1 MHKNLQMQKKLASL
15 LFSTRLTAV
24 LFIVFAAAMAV
35 GTFLDASAETSP
47 TPYTRELIY
56 NAWWFE
62 LIMVL
67 FVINFIGNIFRFRLY
82 RKKKWATL
90 TLHLAFILI
99 LVGAFV
105 TRYIGY
111 EGRMSIREGATEN
124 TFLSDETYLTTFID
138 GDREVDGVQMRRNV
152 QPKKLRLSERLDN
165 YFELHTN
172 YYDQEVSIVYKDFI
186 SHAEEG
192 LIPSEAGAEYL
203 KIVEAG
209 DGSRHEHWLKSGEV
223 ANIHNILFA
232 LNFPTDGAINIEV
245 DSTGTYKILSPFEG
259 SYMRMAD
266 QQQGTV
272 VADSLQTL
280 QLRSLYQLA
289 GTSFVFPEPITKGE
303 MGIVKAPKGQKTNTD
318 ALVLEVSSNGEHQ
331 TIQLL
336 GGKGSYP
343 NPKKVTVGGLDVFLA
358 YGSKKY
364 ELPFSITL
372 NDFIADKYPGT
383 EKGYSAFKSKVTV
396 NRSKEEFYDYD
407 IYMNHVLDEG
417 GYRFFQASF
426 DPDEKGTVLSVNKDW
441 WGTWIT
447 YIGYF
452 LLYFGLMAILFDKNT
467 RFGSLKQMLEKIGAK
482 KAALTLMLGLFTV
495 GGAMA
500 QDDHQHANTNKQ
512 QLDSIIK
519 ANVVSKEH
527 AARFS
532 KLVIQDDGRMKP
544 VNTYASE
551 LLRKISR
558 RNSYEGLDANQVF
571 MSMTEFPRVWLEV
584 PLIYLKR
591 GNDSLRK
598 VLGVPEDASRIAMID
613 LFDAQG
619 NNKLEPYLEEAT
631 RKANPNQFEKDF
643 IKTYESVYLL
653 NQTLSGS
660 VLKIFPIPNDEN
672 NTWVAY
678 PQLNEANFKGMDS
691 VATRT
696 ILPAYFQSVAQARK
710 DGDYGQAE
718 EILDGL
724 AKFQMKY
731 GSEVMPS
738 ENKIDAELLY
748 NKVDIFNRLY
758 TYFLLIGFV
767 MYLFVILKIFSNS
780 KTYDLLI
787 RICKYIIWVF
797 FVLMI
802 FGLALRWYISGHA
815 PWSDAYESIIYVAWA
830 TVFFGIALGRKSNL
844 TLAATAFVAAIIL
857 WVANQNWLDPSIAN
871 LQPVLDSYWLMIHV
885 AVIVASY
892 GPFTLGMMQAV
903 TALVLILLTT
913 KKNKV
918 RMDLSLKEIT
928 VITEMALT
936 VGLVMLTIGNFL
948 GGQWANESWGR
959 YWGWDPKETWALISI
974 MIYAFVIHMRLVPGL
989 RGRWF
994 FNVMALFAYA
1004 SIMMTYFGVNFYL
1017 TGLHSYASG
1026 DAPVTP
1032 TFVWYIVAFA
1042 ILLSFASYFRYK
1054 KFYTN
1059 KG

>member
-1 MHKNLQMQKKLASL
+1 MQKKLASL
-15 LFSTRLTAV
+15 LFSTRLTAI

-35 GTFLDASAETSP
+35 GTFLDASSETSP

-62 LIMVL
+62 LIMVM

-82 RKKKWATL
+82 RKEKWATL
-90 TLHLAFILI
+90 TLHLSFILI

-152 QPKKLRLSERLDN
+152 KPKKLRLSDRLDN
-165 YFELHTN
+165 YFELNTN

-186 SHAEEG
+186 SNAEEG
-192 LIPSEAGAEYL
+192 LIPSNSGSEYL
-203 KIVEAG
+203 QIVEAG

-232 LNFPTDGAINIEV
+232 LNFPTDGAINIQV

-266 QQQGTV
+266 QQQGIV

-289 GTSFVFPEPITKGE
+289 GTAFVFPEPITKGE

-318 ALVLEVSSNGEHQ
+318 ALVLEVSSNGESQ

-467 RFGSLKQMLEKIGAK
+467 RFGSLKKMLEKIAAK
-482 KAALTLMLGLFTV
+482 KAALTVMLVLFTV

-500 QDDHQHANTNKQ
+500 QDNHQHANTNKQ

-598 VLGVPEDASRIAMID
+598 VLGVSEDASRIAMID

-710 DGDYGQAE
+710 DGDYSQAE

-738 ENKIDAELLY
+738 ENKIDAEILY

-758 TYFLLIGFV
+758 TYFLLVGFV
-767 MYLFVILKIFSNS
+767 MYLFVILKIFSDS

-787 RICKYIIWVF
+787 RICKYFIWAF

>member
-1 MHKNLQMQKKLASL
+1 MQKKLASV

-24 LFIVFAAAMAV
+24 LFIVFAVAMAV

-62 LIMVL
+62 FIMVM
-67 FVINFIGNIFRFRLY
+67 FVINFIGNIFKFRLY
-82 RKKKWATL
+82 KKEKWATL
-90 TLHLAFILI
+90 TLHFSFILI

-124 TFLSDETYLTTFID
+124 TFLSEHTYLTTFID
-138 GDREVDGVQMRRNV
+138 GDYEVNGVQMRRNV
-152 QPKKLRLSERLDN
+152 TPKKLRLSERLDN
-165 YFELHTN
+165 YFELNTDYN
-172 YYDQEVSIVYKDFI
+172 KQQVSIIYRDFI
-186 SHAEEG
+186 KNAEEG
-192 LIPSEAGAEYL
+192 LIPSEEGEEYL

-232 LNFPTDGAINIEV
+232 LNSPTEGAINIDV
-245 DSTGTYKILSPFEG
+245 DSTGAYSIRSPFEG
-259 SYMRMAD
+259 TFMRMAD
-266 QQQGTV
+266 QQQGIV
-272 VADSLQTL
+272 VADSVQPLE
-280 QLRSLYQLA
+280 LRSLYQLA
-289 GTSFVFPEPITKGE
+289 GTAFVFPESITTGT
-303 MGIVKAPKGQKTNTD
+303 MGIIKAAEGEKTNKD
-318 ALVLEVSSNGEHQ
+318 ALLLDVISNGESERVE
-331 TIQLL
+331 LL
-336 GGKGSYP
+336 GGMGSYP
-343 NPKKVTVGGLDVFLA
+343 NPKKVTIAGLDVYLA

-383 EKGYSAFKSKVTV
+383 ENSYSAFKSKVTV
-396 NRSKEEFYDYD
+396 NNSDTEFYDYD

-467 RFGSLKQMLEKIGAK
+467 RFASLKKMLNKVK
-482 KAALTLMLGLFTV
+482 KKKTEISVILALFLAIPGFS
-495 GGAMA
+495 
-500 QDDHQHANTNKQ
+500 QEDSDNHQHSRTSVM
-512 QLDSIIK
+512 QLDSIIM
-519 ANVVSKEH
+519 ANKVTKEH
-527 AARFS
+527 AAKFS

-558 RNSYEGLDANQVF
+558 RDSYKGLDANQVF
-571 MSMTEFPRVWLEV
+571 LSMTEYPRVWLEV
-584 PLIYLKR
+584 PIIYLKR

-619 NNKLEPYLEEAT
+619 NNKLEPYLEEAS
-631 RKANPNQFEKDF
+631 RKTNPNQFEKDF

-653 NQTLSGS
+653 NQALSGGI
-660 VLKIFPIPNDEN
+660 LKIFPVPNDEN
-672 NTWVAY
+672 NKWVAY
-678 PQLNEANFKGMDS
+678 PELNEANFKGMDS

-696 ILPAYFQSVAQARK
+696 ILPAYFQSVDQARQ
-710 DGDYGQAE
+710 DGDYTQAE

-738 ENKIDAELLY
+738 ENKINAEIGY
-748 NKVDIFNRLY
+748 NKFDIFNKLFK
-758 TYFLLIGFV
+758 YFLLIGVVMFV
-767 MYLFVILKIFSNS
+767 FIILKIFREA
-780 KTYDLLI
+780 KVYDLFI
-787 RICKYIIWVF
+787 KFCKYIIWVF
-797 FVLMI
+797 FVLMTL
-802 FGLALRWYISGHA
+802 GLAVRWYISGHA

-830 TVFFGIALGRKSNL
+830 TVFFGLAFGRKSNL
-844 TLAATAFVAAIIL
+844 TIASTAFVAAIIL

-892 GPFTLGMMQAV
+892 GPFTLGMILGA
-903 TALVLILLTT
+903 TALLLMLLTT
-913 KKNKV
+913 ERNKV
-918 RMDLSLKEIT
+918 RMDLNIKEIT

-959 YWGWDPKETWALISI
+959 YWGWDP
-974 MIYAFVIHMRLVPGL
+974 
-989 RGRWF
+989 
-994 FNVMALFAYA
+994 
-1004 SIMMTYFGVNFYL
+1004 
-1017 TGLHSYASG
+1017 
-1026 DAPVTP
+1026 
-1032 TFVWYIVAFA
+1032 
-1042 ILLSFASYFRYK
+1042 
-1054 KFYTN
+1054 
-1059 KG
+1059 